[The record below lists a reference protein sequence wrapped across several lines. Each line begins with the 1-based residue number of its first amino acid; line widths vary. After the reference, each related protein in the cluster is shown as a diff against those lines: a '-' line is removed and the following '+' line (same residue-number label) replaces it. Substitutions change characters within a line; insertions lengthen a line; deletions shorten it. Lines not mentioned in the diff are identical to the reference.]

1 MDIISCGPPS
11 LLKYLGVP
19 CLGACGPRLGS
30 CQVCPEKQTM
40 RVVEQEDQIGDVM
53 EEEEQM
59 GHEMEEVLPFSL
71 QAIHSSSESTA
82 PYCSF
87 AAYL

>member
-1 MDIISCGPPS
+1 M
-11 LLKYLGVP
+11 L
-19 CLGACGPRLGS
+19 
-30 CQVCPEKQTM
+30 
-40 RVVEQEDQIGDVM
+40 VVEQEDQIGDVM
-53 EEEEQM
+53 DGEEQMGEEEQM

-87 AAYL
+87 VGYW